1 MSDLFSYLIKIM
13 FNSPTKGFLNLDETI
28 KEIIEFI
35 NEFPKH
41 EYRLVI
47 GTDSQPNKNSV
58 DFVNAIVIHRVN
70 SGGRYF
76 WKRIRKEYNY
86 KLQLK
91 ARIFTEA
98 NLSIELALK
107 ILPLVQKSLIDV
119 SIKEIPEFELHVD
132 IGQKGKTKEMIKEI
146 VGMVRGMGFEPKIKP
161 HSYAASTIADKY
173 A

>member
-1 MSDLFSYLIKIM
+1 M

-98 NLSIELALK
+98 NL
-107 ILPLVQKSLIDV
+107 
-119 SIKEIPEFELHVD
+119 
-132 IGQKGKTKEMIKEI
+132 
-146 VGMVRGMGFEPKIKP
+146 
-161 HSYAASTIADKY
+161 
-173 A
+173 

>member
-1 MSDLFSYLIKIM
+1 MSDLFNYLIKIM
-13 FNSPTKGFLNLDETI
+13 FNSPTKGLLNLDETI

>member
-1 MSDLFSYLIKIM
+1 M
-13 FNSPTKGFLNLDETI
+13 FNSPTKGILNLDETI

-76 WKRIRKEYNY
+76 WKRIHKEYNY

-119 SIKEIPEFELHVD
+119 SIAEIPEFELHVD

-146 VGMVRGMGFEPKIKP
+146 IGMVRGMGFEPKIKP